1 MKLAIIGSAGIPAQ
15 YGGFETLVEQLCNNK
30 DFCQSFSKIY
40 VFAEGTKLSSYLYNE
55 RVTIIKLPMS
65 ANGISSIFYDALSI
79 IIAIF
84 LRVDK
89 TLVLGVSGGL
99 FLSLLRMFKIKVIL
113 NLDGLEWMREKWS
126 YTARKFLY
134 LNEVAGVKLSNL
146 LICDNQGISEYI
158 KNRYGGKPNVAQ
170 IAYGGDQVL
179 QSDATKVSLPF
190 EHYALSL
197 CRIEP
202 ENNVHVILD
211 VFSRS
216 PNRNL
221 VFVGNW
227 QASGYGVKLREAY
240 QGYPNLFLMDAVY
253 DPNKLS
259 YLRTH
264 CSLYVHGHTK
274 GGTNPSLVEMIFYDV
289 PIIAFDCNFN
299 RYTLGNTE
307 YYFRDDRELLDAI
320 STSSSAKYDPK
331 ARALIRTDYKW
342 ISICQKY
349 KEKITHV

>member
-15 YGGFETLVEQLCNNK
+15 YGGFETLVEQLCNNQ

-40 VFAEGTKLSSYLYNE
+40 VFSEGSNLSYYSYHE
-55 RVTIIKLPMS
+55 RVTIVTLPMS
-65 ANGISSIFYDALSI
+65 ANGISSIFYDALSM

-89 TLVLGVSGGL
+89 ALVLGVSGGL
-99 FLSLLRMFKIKVIL
+99 FFTLLRLFKIKIIL

-126 YTARKFLY
+126 FTARKFLY
-134 LNEVAGVKLSNL
+134 INEIAAVKLSNL

-158 KNRYGGKPNVAQ
+158 YNKYGGNRNLAQ

-179 QSDATKVSLPF
+179 QSDVTKVSLPF
-190 EHYALSL
+190 QNYALSI

-202 ENNVHVILD
+202 ENNIHVILD
-211 VFSRS
+211 VFSKS

-227 QASGYGVKLREAY
+227 QASAYGTKLRETY
-240 QGYPNLFLMDAVY
+240 KVYPNLLLMDAVY

-264 CSLYVHGHTK
+264 CNLYVHGHTK

-299 RYTLGNTE
+299 RYTLSNTE
-307 YYFRDDRELLDAI
+307 YYFRHDRELLDAI
-320 STSSSAKYDPK
+320 SASNSIQFDPT
-331 ARALIRTDYKW
+331 ARALIRTEYKW
-342 ISICQKY
+342 YSICHKY